1 MVGGILDIMLA
12 VQFHAPTW
20 GLGIGIVVL
29 LGLLLTSAFIS
40 GSESACFSLKPKD
53 LEHMRRERASVPAY
67 GLALSML
74 ECQDRL
80 LATILITNN
89 LVNIG
94 VVILSAYITDGLV
107 SFAEALVAG
116 FIVKVVLITF
126 LILLF
131 GEVLPKLLGTA
142 RPVLYLRKAARP
154 LYFLYCMLKP
164 FSILMARSV
173 SRINQRLTPKLDL
186 SMEELGEALDITQGH
201 LPEEE
206 AMLKRIV
213 HYGDIEVSEIMKP
226 RMDVIAVDVEESY
239 AAIRVPVLA
248 SGYSRIPA
256 YRGSLDQVEG
266 VLYVKDMLPYIDE
279 TGGFDWVKLL
289 RPSYF
294 VPENKKI
301 DDLLKEFQEQKIH
314 MAIVVDEYGGTCG
327 IITLDD
333 ILEEV
338 FGEIGDE
345 GKHKEDLYRR
355 LGERSIDFEA
365 KIQIN
370 DLCKVL
376 GIDDAQLDE
385 ARGESET
392 LAGLVLELL
401 GRFPEVGEVIKVQGL
416 TLTVEV
422 VDARRIERI
431 RVDY

>member
-1 MVGGILDIMLA
+1 MKFLV
-12 VQFHAPTW
+12 PTV
-20 GLGIGIVVL
+20 GLGVGLVVL
-29 LGLLLTSAFIS
+29 LLLLLTSAFIS

-53 LEHMRRERASVPAY
+53 LDHMRREREDIPAY
-67 GLALSML
+67 GLALTML
-74 ECQDRL
+74 ESQDRL
-80 LATILITNN
+80 LASILITNN

-94 VVILSAYITDGLV
+94 IVILSAYITDGLI
-107 SFAEALVAG
+107 SFAEAPVAG
-116 FIVKVVLITF
+116 FVVKVVLITF

-142 RPVLYLRKAARP
+142 RPVLYLRKVARP
-154 LYFLYCMLKP
+154 LYFIYCVLKP

-186 SMEELGEALDITQGH
+186 SMEELGEALDITEGH

-206 AMLKRIV
+206 EMLKRIV

-226 RMDVIAVDVEESY
+226 RMDVVAVDVAEDYKSLQH
-239 AAIRVPVLA
+239 IVLP
-248 SGYSRIPA
+248 SGYSRIPV
-256 YRGSLDQVEG
+256 YKESLDQVEG

-279 TGGFDWVKLL
+279 EFDFNWVKLL
-289 RPSYF
+289 RPAYF

-301 DDLLKEFQEQKIH
+301 DDLFTEFQQERIH
-314 MAIVVDEYGGTCG
+314 LAIIVDEYGGTCG
-327 IITLDD
+327 IVTLDD

-338 FGEIGDE
+338 FGEIGHE
-345 GKHKEDLYRR
+345 GKRKLQLYRR
-355 LGERSIDFEA
+355 LSDTSVDFEA

-376 GIDDAQLDE
+376 GIDDALLDD

-401 GRFPEVGEVIKVQGL
+401 GRFPEKGEVIQVQGL
-416 TLTVEV
+416 KLTVEQ

-431 RVDY
+431 RVDYGEDRT